1 MNRTDFRLHTLAAL
15 CFCLFMLLSCDD
27 DDKNVKYMLPPATTV
42 QMTAEQKA
50 MVAKSNDFSFNLFRE
65 VYRQHQT
72 ESQKQKSMFFSPM
85 GVTFMMGMLAEGSE
99 GETQRE
105 ILKTMCLDEATA
117 REISRMCE
125 VLIDDAPE
133 ADRQVTLE
141 IANAIY
147 TNKGFEPKKEYKECM
162 DEYYDADVRSLDF
175 SNAESLNAINNW
187 AKDKTNGK
195 IQKVIDR
202 LSPDAVAY
210 ILNSIYFNAKWTNQF
225 DREDTKT
232 ETFVT
237 ESGEARQTEM
247 MNNNAIVACAA
258 NDVMSMVCLPYG
270 SGTVWNMY
278 VLLPNEGKT
287 VDDVLGSLN
296 TESWMNVCKGL
307 KNMLLNLK
315 MPKYS
320 TDNII
325 DMKTALAAIGMT
337 KAFSPNAEF
346 GKITDSKNMYISSM
360 AQRAQINVTEEGTE
374 MVAITTGDLSS
385 LGGGADI
392 FGNGEF
398 FANRPFVYIVA
409 ENNTGAIFF
418 AGVYNGD

>member
-1 MNRTDFRLHTLAAL
+1 MNRTDFRLYTLAAL

-27 DDKNVKYMLPPATTV
+27 DDKNVKYMLPPAATV

-72 ESQKQKSMFFSPM
+72 ESQGQKSMFFSPM
-85 GVTFMMGMLAEGSE
+85 GATFMMGMLAEGSE

-147 TNKGFEPKKEYKECM
+147 TNKGYEPKKEYKECM

-187 AKDKTNGK
+187 AKDETNGK

-202 LSPDAVAY
+202 LSSDAVAY

-232 ETFVT
+232 ETFMT
-237 ESGEARQTEM
+237 KNGEARQIEM
-247 MNNNAIVACAA
+247 MNNNAIVKCAA

-287 VDDVLGSLN
+287 VDDVLGCLN

-307 KNMLLNLK
+307 KNMQLNLK

-320 TDNII
+320 TLSSIEL
-325 DMKTALAAIGMT
+325 KAPLTALGMN
-337 KAFSPNAEF
+337 KAFSPKAEF
-346 GKITDSKNMYISSM
+346 GKITSSKNIYFNSM
-360 AQRAQINVTEEGTE
+360 AQHAQINVTEEGTE
-374 MVAITTGDLSS
+374 MVAVSTGDLSS

-392 FGNGEF
+392 FGTGEF
-398 FANRPFVYIVA
+398 FANRPFVYIVT
-409 ENNTGAIFF
+409 ENNTQAIFF
-418 AGVYNGD
+418 AGVYNGN

>member
-1 MNRTDFRLHTLAAL
+1 MNRTYFRLHTLAAL

-27 DDKNVKYMLPPATTV
+27 DDKNVKYMLPPAATI
-42 QMTAEQKA
+42 QMTAKQKA
-50 MVAKSNDFSFNLFRE
+50 MVEKSNDFSFNLFRE

-72 ESQKQKSMFFSPM
+72 ESQGQKSMFFSPM
-85 GVTFMMGMLAEGSE
+85 GATFMMGMMAEGAE

-105 ILKTMCLDEATA
+105 ILKTMCLDKATA
-117 REISRMCE
+117 REVSQMCE
-125 VLIDDAPE
+125 VLIDDVPE
-133 ADRQVTLE
+133 ADRQVTLK

-147 TNKGFEPKKEYKECM
+147 TKKGYNLKKEFKECM
-162 DEYYDADVRSLDF
+162 DEYYDADIRSLDF
-175 SNAESLNAINNW
+175 SKTESLNAINNW

-195 IQKVIDR
+195 IQKIIDR

-232 ETFVT
+232 ETFMT

-287 VDDVLGSLN
+287 VVDVLGSLN

-346 GKITDSKNMYISSM
+346 GKITDSKNMYISSI

-374 MVAITTGDLSS
+374 MVAVSTGDLLS

>member
-15 CFCLFMLLSCDD
+15 CFCLLMLLSCDD
-27 DDKNVKYMLPPATTV
+27 DDKNVKYMLPPAATI

-72 ESQKQKSMFFSPM
+72 ESLGQKSMFFSPM
-85 GVTFMMGMLAEGSE
+85 GATFMMGMLAEGAE

-105 ILKTMCLDEATA
+105 ILKTMCLDDATA

-147 TNKGFEPKKEYKECM
+147 TNKGYEPKKEFKECM

-187 AKDKTNGK
+187 AKDETNGK

-202 LSPDAVAY
+202 LSSDAVAY
-210 ILNSIYFNAKWTNQF
+210 ILNSIYFIAKWTNQF

-232 ETFVT
+232 ETFMT
-237 ESGEARQTEM
+237 ENGEARQIEM
-247 MNNNAIVACAA
+247 MNNNAIVKCAA

-287 VDDVLGSLN
+287 VDDVLGCLN

-307 KNMLLNLK
+307 KNMQLNLK

-320 TDNII
+320 TLSSIEL
-325 DMKTALAAIGMT
+325 KAPLTALGMT
-337 KAFSPNAEF
+337 KAFSPNAEY
-346 GKITDSKNMYISSM
+346 GKITSSKNIYFNSM
-360 AQRAQINVTEEGTE
+360 AQHAQINVTEEGTE
-374 MVAITTGDLSS
+374 MVAVSTGDISS

-392 FGNGEF
+392 FGTGEF
-398 FANRPFVYIVA
+398 FANRPFVYIVT
-409 ENNTGAIFF
+409 ENNTQAIFF

>member
-27 DDKNVKYMLPPATTV
+27 DDKNVKYMLPPAATI

-50 MVAKSNDFSFNLFRE
+50 MVEKSNDFSFNLFRE

-72 ESQKQKSMFFSPM
+72 ESQGQKSMFFSPM
-85 GVTFMMGMLAEGSE
+85 GATFMMGMLAEGSE

-105 ILKTMCLDEATA
+105 ILKTMCLDEARA
-117 REISRMCE
+117 REVSQMCE
-125 VLIDDAPE
+125 VLIDDVPE
-133 ADRQVTLE
+133 ADRQVTLK

-147 TNKGFEPKKEYKECM
+147 TNKGYNLKKEFKECM
-162 DEYYDADVRSLDF
+162 DEYYEADIRSLDF
-175 SNAESLNAINNW
+175 SKTESINAINNW

-202 LSPDAVAY
+202 LSSEAVAY

-232 ETFVT
+232 ETFMT
-237 ESGEARQTEM
+237 EGGEAHQTEM

-278 VLLPNEGKT
+278 VMLPNEGKT

-307 KNMLLNLK
+307 KNMRLNLK

-374 MVAITTGDLSS
+374 MVAVSTGDLSS

>member
-195 IQKVIDR
+195 IQKIIDR

-232 ETFVT
+232 ETFMT

-296 TESWMNVCKGL
+296 TESWMNVCKGR

-374 MVAITTGDLSS
+374 MVAVTTGDLSS

>member
-1 MNRTDFRLHTLAAL
+1 MNRAYFRLHTLAAL

-85 GVTFMMGMLAEGSE
+85 GVTFMMGMLAEGAE

-117 REISRMCE
+117 REISQMCE

-162 DEYYDADVRSLDF
+162 DEYYDADIRSLDF
-175 SNAESLNAINNW
+175 SKTESINAINNW

-195 IQKVIDR
+195 IQKIIDR

-232 ETFVT
+232 ETFMT
-237 ESGEARQTEM
+237 ESGEAHQTEM

-287 VDDVLGSLN
+287 VDDVLNSLN

-307 KNMLLNLK
+307 KNMRLNLK

-346 GKITDSKNMYISSM
+346 GKITDSKNMYISNIG
-360 AQRAQINVTEEGTE
+360 QRAQINVTEEGTE
-374 MVAITTGDLSS
+374 MVAVSTGDLSS

>member
-1 MNRTDFRLHTLAAL
+1 
-15 CFCLFMLLSCDD
+15 
-27 DDKNVKYMLPPATTV
+27 
-42 QMTAEQKA
+42 AEQKA
-50 MVAKSNDFSFNLFRE
+50 MVEKSNDFSFNLFRE

-72 ESQKQKSMFFSPM
+72 ESQGQKSMFFSPI
-85 GVTFMMGMLAEGSE
+85 GATFMMGMMAEGAE

-105 ILKTMCLDEATA
+105 ILKTMCLDKATA
-117 REISRMCE
+117 REVSQMCE
-125 VLIDDAPE
+125 VLIDDVPE
-133 ADRQVTLE
+133 ADRQVTLK

-147 TNKGFEPKKEYKECM
+147 TNKDYNLKKEFKECM
-162 DEYYDADVRSLDF
+162 DEYYDADIRSLDF
-175 SNAESLNAINNW
+175 SKTESLNAINNW

-195 IQKVIDR
+195 IQKIIDR

-232 ETFVT
+232 ETFMT
-237 ESGEARQTEM
+237 EGGEAHQTEM

-278 VLLPNEGKT
+278 VMLPNEGKT

-346 GKITDSKNMYISSM
+346 GKITDSRNMYISSM

-374 MVAITTGDLSS
+374 MVAITTGDLLS

>member
-1 MNRTDFRLHTLAAL
+1 MNRAYFRLHTLAAL

-85 GVTFMMGMLAEGSE
+85 GVTFMMGMLAEGAE

-117 REISRMCE
+117 REISQMCE

-162 DEYYDADVRSLDF
+162 DEYYDADIRSLDF
-175 SNAESLNAINNW
+175 SKTESINAINNW

-195 IQKVIDR
+195 IQKIIDR

-232 ETFVT
+232 ETFMT
-237 ESGEARQTEM
+237 EGGEARQTEM

-346 GKITDSKNMYISSM
+346 GKITDSKNMYISNIG
-360 AQRAQINVTEEGTE
+360 QRAQINVTEEGTE
-374 MVAITTGDLSS
+374 MVAVSTGDLSS

>member
-1 MNRTDFRLHTLAAL
+1 MNRTDFRLQTLAAL
-15 CFCLFMLLSCDD
+15 CFCFFMLLSCDD
-27 DDKNVKYMLPPATTV
+27 DDKNVKYMLPPAATV

-50 MVAKSNDFSFNLFRE
+50 MVLKSNDFSFNLFRE

-72 ESQKQKSMFFSPM
+72 ESQGQKSMFFSPM
-85 GVTFMMGMLAEGSE
+85 GATFMMGMLAEGAE

-105 ILKTMCLDEATA
+105 ILKTMCLDDATA

-147 TNKGFEPKKEYKECM
+147 TNKGYEPKKEYKECM
-162 DEYYDADVRSLDF
+162 DDYYDADVRSLDF

-187 AKDKTNGK
+187 AKDETNGK

-202 LSPDAVAY
+202 LSSDAVAY

-232 ETFVT
+232 ETFMT
-237 ESGEARQTEM
+237 ESGEARQIEM
-247 MNNNAIVACAA
+247 MNNNAIVKCAA

-307 KNMLLNLK
+307 KNMQLNLK

-320 TDNII
+320 TLSSIEL
-325 DMKTALAAIGMT
+325 KAPLTALGMT
-337 KAFSPNAEF
+337 KAFSPKAEF
-346 GKITDSKNMYISSM
+346 GKITSSKNIYFNSM

-374 MVAITTGDLSS
+374 MVAVSTGDLSS

-392 FGNGEF
+392 FGTGEF
-398 FANRPFVYIVA
+398 FANRPFVYIVT
-409 ENNTGAIFF
+409 ENNTQAIFF

>member
-1 MNRTDFRLHTLAAL
+1 MKRIYFRLHTLAAL

-27 DDKNVKYMLPPATTV
+27 DDKNVKYMLPPAATI

-50 MVAKSNDFSFNLFRE
+50 MVEKSNDFSFNLFRE

-72 ESQKQKSMFFSPM
+72 ESQGQKSMFFSPM
-85 GVTFMMGMLAEGSE
+85 GATFMMGMMAEGSE

>member
-1 MNRTDFRLHTLAAL
+1 MNRAYFRLHTLAAL

-27 DDKNVKYMLPPATTV
+27 DDKNVKYMLPPAATI

-50 MVAKSNDFSFNLFRE
+50 MVEKSNDFSFNLFRE

-72 ESQKQKSMFFSPM
+72 ESQGQKSMFFSPM
-85 GVTFMMGMLAEGSE
+85 GATFMMGMLAEGAE

-117 REISRMCE
+117 REVSQMCE
-125 VLIDDAPE
+125 VLIDDVPE
-133 ADRQVTLE
+133 ADRQVTLK

-147 TNKGFEPKKEYKECM
+147 TNKDYNLKKEFKKCM

-175 SNAESLNAINNW
+175 SKAESLNAINNW

-195 IQKVIDR
+195 IQKIIDR

-232 ETFVT
+232 ETFMT
-237 ESGEARQTEM
+237 EGGEARQTEM

-307 KNMLLNLK
+307 KNMRLNLK

-374 MVAITTGDLSS
+374 MVAVTTGDLLS

>member
-1 MNRTDFRLHTLAAL
+1 MNRTYFRLHTLAAL

-27 DDKNVKYMLPPATTV
+27 DDKNVKYMLPPAATV

-50 MVAKSNDFSFNLFRE
+50 MVEKSNDFSFNLFRE

-72 ESQKQKSMFFSPM
+72 ESQGQKSMFFSPM
-85 GVTFMMGMLAEGSE
+85 GATFMMGMLAEGAE

-117 REISRMCE
+117 REVSQMCE
-125 VLIDDAPE
+125 VLIDDVPE
-133 ADRQVTLE
+133 ADRQVTLK

-147 TNKGFEPKKEYKECM
+147 TNKGYNLKKEFKECM

-175 SNAESLNAINNW
+175 SKAESLNAINNW

-195 IQKVIDR
+195 IQKIIDR

-232 ETFVT
+232 ETFMT
-237 ESGEARQTEM
+237 ESGEAHQTEM

-278 VLLPNEGKT
+278 VMLPNEGKI

-307 KNMLLNLK
+307 KNMRLNLK

-360 AQRAQINVTEEGTE
+360 AQRAQINVKEEGTE
-374 MVAITTGDLSS
+374 MVAVSTGDLLS

>member
-1 MNRTDFRLHTLAAL
+1 MNRAYFRLHTMAAL

-27 DDKNVKYMLPPATTV
+27 DDKNVKYMLPPAATI

-50 MVAKSNDFSFNLFRE
+50 MVEKSNDFSFNLFRE

-72 ESQKQKSMFFSPM
+72 ESQGQKSMFFSPM
-85 GVTFMMGMLAEGSE
+85 GATFMMGMLAEGAE

-117 REISRMCE
+117 REVSQMCE
-125 VLIDDAPE
+125 VLIDDVPE
-133 ADRQVTLE
+133 ADRQVTLK

-147 TNKGFEPKKEYKECM
+147 TNKDYNLKKEFKKCM

-175 SNAESLNAINNW
+175 SKAESLNAINNW

-195 IQKVIDR
+195 IQKIIDR

-232 ETFVT
+232 ETFMT
-237 ESGEARQTEM
+237 ESGEAHQTEM

-278 VLLPNEGKT
+278 VMLPNEGKT

-307 KNMLLNLK
+307 KNMRLNLK

-360 AQRAQINVTEEGTE
+360 AQRAQINVTEEGSE
-374 MVAITTGDLSS
+374 MVAVSTGDLST

>member
-15 CFCLFMLLSCDD
+15 CFCLLMLLSCDD
-27 DDKNVKYMLPPATTV
+27 DDKNVKYMLPPAATV

-50 MVAKSNDFSFNLFRE
+50 MVLKSNGFSFNLFRE

-85 GVTFMMGMLAEGSE
+85 GATFMMGMLAEGSE

-105 ILKTMCLDEATA
+105 ILKTMCLDDATA

-133 ADRQVTLE
+133 VDRQVTLE

-147 TNKGFEPKKEYKECM
+147 TNKGYEPKKEFKECM

-187 AKDKTNGK
+187 AKDETNGK

-202 LSPDAVAY
+202 LSSDAVAY

-232 ETFVT
+232 ETFMT
-237 ESGEARQTEM
+237 EGGEARQIEM
-247 MNNNAIVACAA
+247 MNNNAIVKCAA

-287 VDDVLGSLN
+287 VDDVLGCLN

-307 KNMLLNLK
+307 KNMQLNLK

-320 TDNII
+320 TLSSIEL
-325 DMKTALAAIGMT
+325 KAPLTALGMN

-346 GKITDSKNMYISSM
+346 GKITSSKNIYFNSM
-360 AQRAQINVTEEGTE
+360 AQHAQINVTEEGTE
-374 MVAITTGDLSS
+374 MVAVSTGDLSS

-392 FGNGEF
+392 FGTGEF
-398 FANRPFVYIVA
+398 FANRPFVYIVT
-409 ENNTGAIFF
+409 ENNTQAIFF

>member
-1 MNRTDFRLHTLAAL
+1 MNRTYFRLHTLAAL

-27 DDKNVKYMLPPATTV
+27 DDKNVKYMLPPAATI

-117 REISRMCE
+117 REVSQMCE

-162 DEYYDADVRSLDF
+162 DEYYDADIRSLDF
-175 SNAESLNAINNW
+175 SKAESINAINNW

-195 IQKVIDR
+195 IQKI
-202 LSPDAVAY
+202 
-210 ILNSIYFNAKWTNQF
+210 IEI
-225 DREDTKT
+225 
-232 ETFVT
+232 
-237 ESGEARQTEM
+237 
-247 MNNNAIVACAA
+247 
-258 NDVMSMVCLPYG
+258 
-270 SGTVWNMY
+270 
-278 VLLPNEGKT
+278 
-287 VDDVLGSLN
+287 
-296 TESWMNVCKGL
+296 CKNFL
-307 KNMLLNLK
+307 
-315 MPKYS
+315 
-320 TDNII
+320 
-325 DMKTALAAIGMT
+325 
-337 KAFSPNAEF
+337 
-346 GKITDSKNMYISSM
+346 
-360 AQRAQINVTEEGTE
+360 
-374 MVAITTGDLSS
+374 
-385 LGGGADI
+385 
-392 FGNGEF
+392 
-398 FANRPFVYIVA
+398 
-409 ENNTGAIFF
+409 
-418 AGVYNGD
+418 

>member
-1 MNRTDFRLHTLAAL
+1 MNRTDFRLQTLAAL

-27 DDKNVKYMLPPATTV
+27 DDKNVKYMLPPAATV

-72 ESQKQKSMFFSPM
+72 ESQGQKSMFFSPM
-85 GVTFMMGMLAEGSE
+85 GATFMMGMLAEGAE

-105 ILKTMCLDEATA
+105 ILKTMCLDDATA

-147 TNKGFEPKKEYKECM
+147 TNKGYEPKKEFKECM

-175 SNAESLNAINNW
+175 SNEESLNAINNW
-187 AKDKTNGK
+187 AKDETNGK

-202 LSPDAVAY
+202 LSSDAVAY

-232 ETFVT
+232 ETFMT
-237 ESGEARQTEM
+237 ENREAHQIEM
-247 MNNNAIVACAA
+247 MNNNAIVKCAA

-287 VDDVLGSLN
+287 VDDVLGCLN

-307 KNMLLNLK
+307 KNMQLNLK

-320 TDNII
+320 TLSSIEL
-325 DMKTALAAIGMT
+325 KAPLTALGMNN
-337 KAFSPNAEF
+337 AFSPNAEF
-346 GKITDSKNMYISSM
+346 GKITSSKNIYFNSM
-360 AQRAQINVTEEGTE
+360 AQHAQINVTEEGTE
-374 MVAITTGDLSS
+374 MVAVSTGDLSS

-392 FGNGEF
+392 FGTGEF
-398 FANRPFVYIVA
+398 FANRPFVYIVT
-409 ENNTGAIFF
+409 ENNTQAIFF

>member
-1 MNRTDFRLHTLAAL
+1 MNRTYFRLHTLAAL

-27 DDKNVKYMLPPATTV
+27 DDKNVKYMLPPAATI

-72 ESQKQKSMFFSPM
+72 ESQGQKSMFFSPM
-85 GVTFMMGMLAEGSE
+85 GATFMMGMLAEGAE

-117 REISRMCE
+117 REVSQMCE
-125 VLIDDAPE
+125 VLIDDVPE
-133 ADRQVTLE
+133 ADRQVTLK

-147 TNKGFEPKKEYKECM
+147 TNKDYNLKKEFKKCM

-175 SNAESLNAINNW
+175 SKAESLNAINNW

-195 IQKVIDR
+195 IQKIIDR

-232 ETFVT
+232 ETFMT
-237 ESGEARQTEM
+237 ESGEAHQTEM

-278 VLLPNEGKT
+278 VMLPNEGKT

-307 KNMLLNLK
+307 KNMRLNLK

-374 MVAITTGDLSS
+374 MVAVSTGDLSS

>member
-1 MNRTDFRLHTLAAL
+1 MNRTYFRLHTLAAL

-27 DDKNVKYMLPPATTV
+27 DDKKVKYMLPPAATV

-72 ESQKQKSMFFSPM
+72 ESQGQKTMFFSPM
-85 GVTFMMGMLAEGSE
+85 GATFMMGMLAEGAE

-105 ILKTMCLDEATA
+105 ILKTICLDDATA

-147 TNKGFEPKKEYKECM
+147 TNKGYEPKKEYKECM

-187 AKDKTNGK
+187 AKDETNGK

-202 LSPDAVAY
+202 LSSDAVAY

-232 ETFVT
+232 ETFMT
-237 ESGEARQTEM
+237 ESGEARQIEM
-247 MNNNAIVACAA
+247 MNNNAIVKCAA

-287 VDDVLGSLN
+287 IDDVLGCLN

-307 KNMLLNLK
+307 KNMQLNLK

-320 TDNII
+320 TLSSIEL
-325 DMKTALAAIGMT
+325 KAPLTALGMT

-346 GKITDSKNMYISSM
+346 GKITSSKNIYFNSM
-360 AQRAQINVTEEGTE
+360 AQHAQINVTEEGTE
-374 MVAITTGDLSS
+374 MVAVSTGDMSS

-392 FGNGEF
+392 FGTGEF
-398 FANRPFVYIVA
+398 FANRPFVYIVT
-409 ENNTGAIFF
+409 ENNTQAIFF

>member
-1 MNRTDFRLHTLAAL
+1 
-15 CFCLFMLLSCDD
+15 MLLSCDD
-27 DDKNVKYMLPPATTV
+27 DDKNVKYMLPPAATI

-65 VYRQHQT
+65 VYRQHKT
-72 ESQKQKSMFFSPM
+72 ESQGQKSMFFSPM
-85 GVTFMMGMLAEGSE
+85 GATFMMGMMAEGTE

-117 REISRMCE
+117 REISQMCE
-125 VLIDDAPE
+125 VLIDDVPE
-133 ADRQVTLE
+133 ADRQVTLK

-147 TNKGFEPKKEYKECM
+147 TNKDYNLKKEFKKCM

-175 SNAESLNAINNW
+175 SKTESINAINNW

-195 IQKVIDR
+195 IQKIIDR

-232 ETFVT
+232 ETFMT

-278 VLLPNEGKT
+278 VMLPNEGKT

-307 KNMLLNLK
+307 KNMRLNLK

-374 MVAITTGDLSS
+374 MVAVTTGDLLS

>member
-1 MNRTDFRLHTLAAL
+1 M
-15 CFCLFMLLSCDD
+15 
-27 DDKNVKYMLPPATTV
+27 
-42 QMTAEQKA
+42 
-50 MVAKSNDFSFNLFRE
+50 
-65 VYRQHQT
+65 
-72 ESQKQKSMFFSPM
+72 
-85 GVTFMMGMLAEGSE
+85 
-99 GETQRE
+99 
-105 ILKTMCLDEATA
+105 
-117 REISRMCE
+117 
-125 VLIDDAPE
+125 
-133 ADRQVTLE
+133 
-141 IANAIY
+141 
-147 TNKGFEPKKEYKECM
+147 
-162 DEYYDADVRSLDF
+162 
-175 SNAESLNAINNW
+175 
-187 AKDKTNGK
+187 
-195 IQKVIDR
+195 
-202 LSPDAVAY
+202 
-210 ILNSIYFNAKWTNQF
+210 
-225 DREDTKT
+225 
-232 ETFVT
+232 T
-237 ESGEARQTEM
+237 ESGEAHQTEM

-278 VLLPNEGKT
+278 VMLPNEGKT

-307 KNMLLNLK
+307 KNMRLNLK

-374 MVAITTGDLSS
+374 MVAVSTGDLLS

>member
-1 MNRTDFRLHTLAAL
+1 MNRTYFRLHTLAAL

-27 DDKNVKYMLPPATTV
+27 DDKNVKYMLPPAATI

-72 ESQKQKSMFFSPM
+72 ESQGQKSMFFSPM
-85 GVTFMMGMLAEGSE
+85 GATFMMGMMAEGAE

-117 REISRMCE
+117 REVSQMCE
-125 VLIDDAPE
+125 VLIDDVPE
-133 ADRQVTLE
+133 ADRQVTLK

-147 TNKGFEPKKEYKECM
+147 TNKDYNLKKEFKECM

-175 SNAESLNAINNW
+175 SKTESINAINNW

-195 IQKVIDR
+195 IQKIIDR

-232 ETFVT
+232 ETFMT
-237 ESGEARQTEM
+237 EGGEARQTEM

-278 VLLPNEGKT
+278 VMLPNEGKT

-307 KNMLLNLK
+307 KNMRLNLK

-360 AQRAQINVTEEGTE
+360 AQRAQINVKEEGTE
-374 MVAITTGDLSS
+374 MVAVSTGDLLS

>member
-15 CFCLFMLLSCDD
+15 CFCLFTLLSCDD
-27 DDKNVKYMLPPATTV
+27 DDKNVKYMLPPAATV

-72 ESQKQKSMFFSPM
+72 ESQGQKSMFFSPM
-85 GVTFMMGMLAEGSE
+85 GATFMMGMLAEGAE

-105 ILKTMCLDEATA
+105 ILKTMCLDDATA

-147 TNKGFEPKKEYKECM
+147 TNKGFEPKKEFKECM

-175 SNAESLNAINNW
+175 SNAESLNVINNW
-187 AKDKTNGK
+187 AKDETNGK

-202 LSPDAVAY
+202 LSSEAVAY

-232 ETFVT
+232 ETFMT
-237 ESGEARQTEM
+237 ESGEAHQIEM
-247 MNNNAIVACAA
+247 MNNNAIVKCTA

-287 VDDVLGSLN
+287 VDDVLGCLN

-307 KNMLLNLK
+307 KNMQLNLK

-320 TDNII
+320 TQSSIEL
-325 DMKTALAAIGMT
+325 KAPLTALGMT

-346 GKITDSKNMYISSM
+346 GKITSSKNIYFNSM

-374 MVAITTGDLSS
+374 MVAVSTGDLSS

-392 FGNGEF
+392 FGTGEF
-398 FANRPFVYIVA
+398 FANRPFVYIVT
-409 ENNTGAIFF
+409 ENNTQAIFF

>member
-117 REISRMCE
+117 REISQMCE

-162 DEYYDADVRSLDF
+162 DEYYDADIRSLDF
-175 SNAESLNAINNW
+175 SKTESLNAINNW

-278 VLLPNEGKT
+278 VMLPNEGKT
-287 VDDVLGSLN
+287 VDDVLGSLD

-374 MVAITTGDLSS
+374 MVAVSTGDLST

>member
-1 MNRTDFRLHTLAAL
+1 MNRAYFRLHTLAAL

-27 DDKNVKYMLPPATTV
+27 DDKNVKYMLPPAATI

-65 VYRQHQT
+65 VYRQRQT
-72 ESQKQKSMFFSPM
+72 ESQGQKSMFFSPM
-85 GVTFMMGMLAEGSE
+85 GATFMMGMMAEGAE

-117 REISRMCE
+117 REVSQMCE
-125 VLIDDAPE
+125 VLIDDVPE
-133 ADRQVTLE
+133 ADRQVTLK

-147 TNKGFEPKKEYKECM
+147 TNKDYNLKKEFKKCM

-175 SNAESLNAINNW
+175 SKAESLNAINNW

-195 IQKVIDR
+195 IQKIIDR

-232 ETFVT
+232 ETFMT
-237 ESGEARQTEM
+237 ESGEAHQTEM

-278 VLLPNEGKT
+278 VMLPNEGKT

-307 KNMLLNLK
+307 KNMRLNLK

-374 MVAITTGDLSS
+374 MVAVSTGDLSS

>member
-1 MNRTDFRLHTLAAL
+1 MNRAYFRLHTLAAL

-27 DDKNVKYMLPPATTV
+27 DDKNVKYMLPPAATI

-50 MVAKSNDFSFNLFRE
+50 MVEKSNDFSFNLFRE

-72 ESQKQKSMFFSPM
+72 ESQGQKSMFFSPM
-85 GVTFMMGMLAEGSE
+85 GATFMMGMMAEGAE

-117 REISRMCE
+117 REVSQMCE
-125 VLIDDAPE
+125 VLIDDVPE
-133 ADRQVTLE
+133 ADRQVTLK

-147 TNKGFEPKKEYKECM
+147 TNKDYNLKKEFKKCM

-175 SNAESLNAINNW
+175 SKAESLNAINNW

-195 IQKVIDR
+195 IQKIIDR

-232 ETFVT
+232 ETFMT
-237 ESGEARQTEM
+237 ESGEAHQTEM

-278 VLLPNEGKT
+278 VMLPNEGKT

-307 KNMLLNLK
+307 KNMRLNLK

-360 AQRAQINVTEEGTE
+360 AQRAQINVTEEGSE
-374 MVAITTGDLSS
+374 MVAVSTGDLST

>member
-1 MNRTDFRLHTLAAL
+1 
-15 CFCLFMLLSCDD
+15 MLLSCDD
-27 DDKNVKYMLPPATTV
+27 DDKNVKYMLPPAATI

-50 MVAKSNDFSFNLFRE
+50 MVEKSNDFSFNLFRE

-72 ESQKQKSMFFSPM
+72 ESQGQKSMFFSPM
-85 GVTFMMGMLAEGSE
+85 GATFMMGMLAEGAE

-117 REISRMCE
+117 REVSQMCE
-125 VLIDDAPE
+125 VLIDDVPE
-133 ADRQVTLE
+133 ADRQVTLK

-147 TNKGFEPKKEYKECM
+147 TNKDYNLKKEFKKCM

-175 SNAESLNAINNW
+175 SKAESLNAINNW

-195 IQKVIDR
+195 IQKIIDR

-232 ETFVT
+232 ETFMT
-237 ESGEARQTEM
+237 ESGEAHQTEM

-278 VLLPNEGKT
+278 VMLPNEGKT

-307 KNMLLNLK
+307 KNMRLNLK

-374 MVAITTGDLSS
+374 MVAVSTGDLSS

>member
-1 MNRTDFRLHTLAAL
+1 MNRTDFRLHTLATL
-15 CFCLFMLLSCDD
+15 CFCLLMLLSCDD
-27 DDKNVKYMLPPATTV
+27 DDKNVKYMLPPAATV

-72 ESQKQKSMFFSPM
+72 ESQGQKSMFFSPI
-85 GVTFMMGMLAEGSE
+85 GATFMMGMLAEGAE

-105 ILKTMCLDEATA
+105 ILKTMCLDDATA

-147 TNKGFEPKKEYKECM
+147 TNKGYEPKKEYKECM

-187 AKDKTNGK
+187 AKDETNGK

-202 LSPDAVAY
+202 LSSDAVAY

-232 ETFVT
+232 ETFMT
-237 ESGEARQTEM
+237 ENREAHQIEM
-247 MNNNAIVACAA
+247 MNNNAIVKCAA

-287 VDDVLGSLN
+287 VDDVLGCLN

-307 KNMLLNLK
+307 KNMQLNLK

-320 TDNII
+320 TLSSIEL
-325 DMKTALAAIGMT
+325 KAPLTALGMNN
-337 KAFSPNAEF
+337 AFSPNAEF
-346 GKITDSKNMYISSM
+346 GKITSSKNIYFNSM
-360 AQRAQINVTEEGTE
+360 AQHAQINVTEEGTE
-374 MVAITTGDLSS
+374 MVAVSTGDLSS

-392 FGNGEF
+392 FGTGEF
-398 FANRPFVYIVA
+398 FANRPFVYIVT
-409 ENNTGAIFF
+409 ENNTQAIFF

>member
-1 MNRTDFRLHTLAAL
+1 MNRTYFRLHTLAAL

-27 DDKNVKYMLPPATTV
+27 DDKNVKYMLPPAATI

-72 ESQKQKSMFFSPM
+72 ESQGQKSMFFSPM
-85 GVTFMMGMLAEGSE
+85 GATFMMGMLAEGAE

-117 REISRMCE
+117 REVSQMCE
-125 VLIDDAPE
+125 VLIDDVPE
-133 ADRQVTLE
+133 ADRQVTLK

-147 TNKGFEPKKEYKECM
+147 TNKDYNLKKEFKKCM

-175 SNAESLNAINNW
+175 SKAESLNAINNW

-195 IQKVIDR
+195 IQKIIDR

-237 ESGEARQTEM
+237 ESGEAHQTEM

-278 VLLPNEGKT
+278 VMLPNEGKT

-307 KNMLLNLK
+307 KNMRLNLK

-346 GKITDSKNMYISSM
+346 GKITDSKDMYISSM

-374 MVAITTGDLSS
+374 MVAVSTGDLLS

>member
-85 GVTFMMGMLAEGSE
+85 GVTFMMGMMAEGAE
-99 GETQRE
+99 DETQRE

-195 IQKVIDR
+195 IQKIIDR

-232 ETFVT
+232 ETFMT

-296 TESWMNVCKGL
+296 TESWMNVCKGR

-374 MVAITTGDLSS
+374 MVAVTTGDLSS

>member
-1 MNRTDFRLHTLAAL
+1 
-15 CFCLFMLLSCDD
+15 MLLSCDD
-27 DDKNVKYMLPPATTV
+27 DDKNVKYMLPPAATI

-65 VYRQHQT
+65 VYRQHKT
-72 ESQKQKSMFFSPM
+72 ESQGQKSMFFSPM
-85 GVTFMMGMLAEGSE
+85 GATFMMGMLAEGAE
-99 GETQRE
+99 GATQRE

-117 REISRMCE
+117 REVSQMCK
-125 VLIDDAPE
+125 VLIDDVPE
-133 ADRQVTLE
+133 ADRQVTLK

-147 TNKGFEPKKEYKECM
+147 TNKDYNLKKEFKKCM

-175 SNAESLNAINNW
+175 SKAESLNAINNW

-202 LSPDAVAY
+202 LSSEAVAY

-232 ETFVT
+232 ETFMT
-237 ESGEARQTEM
+237 ESGEAHQTEM

-278 VLLPNEGKT
+278 VMLPNEGKT

-307 KNMLLNLK
+307 KNMRLNLK

-374 MVAITTGDLSS
+374 MVAVTTGDLLS

>member
-1 MNRTDFRLHTLAAL
+1 MNRTYFRLHTLAAL

-27 DDKNVKYMLPPATTV
+27 DDKNVKYMLPPAATI

-50 MVAKSNDFSFNLFRE
+50 MVEKSNDFSFNLFRE

-72 ESQKQKSMFFSPM
+72 ESQGQKSMFFSPM
-85 GVTFMMGMLAEGSE
+85 GATFMMGMLAEGAD

-117 REISRMCE
+117 REVSQMCE
-125 VLIDDAPE
+125 VLIDDVPE
-133 ADRQVTLE
+133 ADRQVTLK

-147 TNKGFEPKKEYKECM
+147 TNKGYNLKKEFKKCM

-175 SNAESLNAINNW
+175 SKAESLNAINNW

-202 LSPDAVAY
+202 LSSEAVAY

-225 DREDTKT
+225 DRKDTKT

-307 KNMLLNLK
+307 KNMRLNLK

-374 MVAITTGDLSS
+374 MVAVSTGDLSS

>member
-27 DDKNVKYMLPPATTV
+27 DDKNVKYMLPPAATV

-50 MVAKSNDFSFNLFRE
+50 MVLKSNDFSFNLFRE

-72 ESQKQKSMFFSPM
+72 ESQGQKSMFFSPM
-85 GVTFMMGMLAEGSE
+85 GATFMMGMLAEGSE

-147 TNKGFEPKKEYKECM
+147 TNKGYEPKKEFKECM

-187 AKDKTNGK
+187 AKDETNGK

-202 LSPDAVAY
+202 LSSEAVAY

-225 DREDTKT
+225 DREDTKP
-232 ETFVT
+232 ETFMT
-237 ESGEARQTEM
+237 ENGEARQIEM
-247 MNNNAIVACAA
+247 MNNNAIVKCAA

-307 KNMLLNLK
+307 KNMQLNLK

-320 TDNII
+320 TLSSIEL
-325 DMKTALAAIGMT
+325 KAPLTALGMN
-337 KAFSPNAEF
+337 KAFSPKAEF
-346 GKITDSKNMYISSM
+346 GKITSSKNIYFNSM
-360 AQRAQINVTEEGTE
+360 AQHAQINVTEEGTE
-374 MVAITTGDLSS
+374 MVAVSTGDISS

-392 FGNGEF
+392 FGTGEF
-398 FANRPFVYIVA
+398 FANRPFVYIVT
-409 ENNTGAIFF
+409 ENNTQAIFF

>member
-1 MNRTDFRLHTLAAL
+1 MNRTYFRLHTLAAL

-27 DDKNVKYMLPPATTV
+27 DDKNVKYMLPPAATI
-42 QMTAEQKA
+42 QMTAKQKA
-50 MVAKSNDFSFNLFRE
+50 MVEKSNDFSFNLFRE

-72 ESQKQKSMFFSPM
+72 ESQGQKSMFFSPM
-85 GVTFMMGMLAEGSE
+85 GATLMMGMMAEGAE

-105 ILKTMCLDEATA
+105 ILKTMCLDKATA
-117 REISRMCE
+117 REVSQMCE
-125 VLIDDAPE
+125 VLIDDVPE
-133 ADRQVTLE
+133 ADRQVTLK

-147 TNKGFEPKKEYKECM
+147 TNKGYNLKKEFKECM
-162 DEYYDADVRSLDF
+162 DEYYDADIRSLDF
-175 SNAESLNAINNW
+175 SKTESINAINNW

-195 IQKVIDR
+195 IQKIIDR

-287 VDDVLGSLN
+287 VDDVLNSLN

-307 KNMLLNLK
+307 KNMRLNLK

-346 GKITDSKNMYISSM
+346 GKITDSKDMYISSM

-374 MVAITTGDLSS
+374 MVAVSTGDLSS

>member
-27 DDKNVKYMLPPATTV
+27 DDKNVKYMLPPAATI

-50 MVAKSNDFSFNLFRE
+50 MVEKSNDFSFNLFRE

-72 ESQKQKSMFFSPM
+72 ESQGQKSMFFSPI
-85 GVTFMMGMLAEGSE
+85 GATFMMGMMAEGAE

-105 ILKTMCLDEATA
+105 ILKTMCLDKATA
-117 REISRMCE
+117 REVSQMCE
-125 VLIDDAPE
+125 VLIDDVPE
-133 ADRQVTLE
+133 ADRQVTLK

-147 TNKGFEPKKEYKECM
+147 TKKGYNLKKEFKECM
-162 DEYYDADVRSLDF
+162 DEYYDADIRSLDF
-175 SNAESLNAINNW
+175 SKTESLNAINNW

-195 IQKVIDR
+195 IQKIIDR

-232 ETFVT
+232 ETFMT
-237 ESGEARQTEM
+237 EGGEAHQTEM

-278 VLLPNEGKT
+278 VMLPNEGKT

-374 MVAITTGDLSS
+374 MVAITTGDLLS

>member
-1 MNRTDFRLHTLAAL
+1 MNRTYFRLHTLAAL
-15 CFCLFMLLSCDD
+15 YFCLFMLLSCDD
-27 DDKNVKYMLPPATTV
+27 DDKNVKYMLPPAATI

-72 ESQKQKSMFFSPM
+72 ESQGQKSMFFSPM

-117 REISRMCE
+117 REISQMCE

-162 DEYYDADVRSLDF
+162 DEYYDADIRSLDF
-175 SNAESLNAINNW
+175 SKTESINAINNW

-195 IQKVIDR
+195 IQKIIDR

-232 ETFVT
+232 ETFMT
-237 ESGEARQTEM
+237 EGGEARQTEM

-307 KNMLLNLK
+307 KNMRLNLK

-346 GKITDSKNMYISSM
+346 GKITDSRNMYISSM

-374 MVAITTGDLSS
+374 MVAVSTGDLSS

>member
-117 REISRMCE
+117 REISQMCE

-187 AKDKTNGK
+187 AKDETNGK

-202 LSPDAVAY
+202 LSSDAVAY

-232 ETFVT
+232 ETFMT
-237 ESGEARQTEM
+237 ENGEAHQIEM
-247 MNNNAIVACAA
+247 MNNNAIVKCAA

-287 VDDVLGSLN
+287 VDDVLGCLN

-307 KNMLLNLK
+307 KNMQLNLK

-320 TDNII
+320 TLSSIE
-325 DMKTALAAIGMT
+325 MKAPLTALGMT

-346 GKITDSKNMYISSM
+346 GKITSSKNIYFNSM
-360 AQRAQINVTEEGTE
+360 AQHAQINVTEEGTE
-374 MVAITTGDLSS
+374 MVAVSTGDLSS

-392 FGNGEF
+392 FGTGEF
-398 FANRPFVYIVA
+398 FANRPFVYIVT
-409 ENNTGAIFF
+409 ENNTQGIFF

>member
-1 MNRTDFRLHTLAAL
+1 MNRAYFRLHTLAAL

-27 DDKNVKYMLPPATTV
+27 DDKNVKYMLPPAATI

-50 MVAKSNDFSFNLFRE
+50 MVEKSNDFSFNLFRE

-72 ESQKQKSMFFSPM
+72 ESQGQKSMFFSPM
-85 GVTFMMGMLAEGSE
+85 GATFMMGMLAEGAE

-117 REISRMCE
+117 REVSQMCE
-125 VLIDDAPE
+125 VLIDDVPE
-133 ADRQVTLE
+133 ADRQVTLK

-147 TNKGFEPKKEYKECM
+147 TNKDYNLKKEFKKCM

-175 SNAESLNAINNW
+175 SKAESLNAINNW

-195 IQKVIDR
+195 IQKIIDR

-232 ETFVT
+232 ETFMT
-237 ESGEARQTEM
+237 ESGEAHQTEM

-307 KNMLLNLK
+307 KNMRLNLK

-374 MVAITTGDLSS
+374 MVAVTTGDLLS

>member
-1 MNRTDFRLHTLAAL
+1 MNRAYFRLHTLAAL

-85 GVTFMMGMLAEGSE
+85 GVTFMMGMLAEGAE

-117 REISRMCE
+117 REISQMCE

-162 DEYYDADVRSLDF
+162 DEYYDADIRSLDF
-175 SNAESLNAINNW
+175 SKTESINAINNW

-195 IQKVIDR
+195 IQKIIDR

-232 ETFVT
+232 ETFMT
-237 ESGEARQTEM
+237 ESGEAHQTEM

-307 KNMLLNLK
+307 KNMRLNLK

-374 MVAITTGDLSS
+374 MVAVTTGDLLS